1 MVVWVTKTGRMN
13 GPKKETKRHQRGN
26 LMIILTIAAEGNG
39 GRENRQTNKKPHRV
53 TTAGFLIF

>member
-13 GPKKETKRHQRGN
+13 GHKKETKRHQRGN

-39 GRENRQTNKKPHRV
+39 GRENRQINKKPHCV
-53 TTAGFLIF
+53 ATAGFLIF